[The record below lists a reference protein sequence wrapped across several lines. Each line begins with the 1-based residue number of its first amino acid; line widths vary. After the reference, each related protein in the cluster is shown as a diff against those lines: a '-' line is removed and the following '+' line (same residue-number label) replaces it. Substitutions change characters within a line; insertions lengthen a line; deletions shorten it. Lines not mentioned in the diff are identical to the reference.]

1 MEQTT
6 VSPAEQGREAAQ
18 ASFASKPETLQL
30 AENSP
35 LAAASSPEAEAFRQE
50 IIRAGHKLWQRQYVD
65 GNGGNIS
72 VRLGSQYVL
81 CTPTMVSKEDLVPAD
96 ICLSDLDGHILA
108 GDRSRT
114 SELLLHLEI
123 YKANPR
129 ARAVVHCHPPY
140 ATAFA
145 VAGVTPPNGLI
156 TEYEIFIG
164 TPAVAPY
171 GTPGTQAFAE
181 TVRPFAENHNTILL
195 TNHGIVCWAD
205 TVTHAEWLTEIF
217 ETCCKTYLLAL
228 QIGQPLQVIPSEKI
242 EEILAL
248 KRRLGFPDA
257 RIARSPEPAAP
268 EPEENTAELERL
280 VSRCSAARRAGVI
293 KERGPEPVCSP
304 PARRSLCGWCDD
316 SRWPREWPC
325 GRRSWW
331 WTEPQSRTPAAG

>member
-1 MEQTT
+1 MERTA
-6 VSPAEQGREAAQ
+6 VPLAEQASETAQ
-18 ASFASKPETLQL
+18 CAPDSSFALKPETLSF
-30 AENSP
+30 EGMSP
-35 LAAASSPEAEAFRQE
+35 LAAASSLEAEAFRQE

-96 ICLSDLDGHILA
+96 ICLSDLDGNILA

-123 YKANPR
+123 YKGNPR

-145 VAGVTPPNGLI
+145 VTGATPPNGII

-164 TPAVAPY
+164 PPAVAPY
-171 GTPGTQAFAE
+171 ETPGTQAFAE
-181 TVRPFAENHNTILL
+181 TVRPLVEKHNTILL

-228 QIGQPLQVIPSEKI
+228 QIGQPLRTIPDKKI

-248 KRRLGFPDA
+248 KQRLGFPDA
-257 RIARSPEPAAP
+257 RIAKSAGVADAAP
-268 EPEENTAELERL
+268 GENTADLERM
-280 VSRCSAARRAGVI
+280 VEQVVARLE
-293 KERGPEPVCSP
+293 ERN
-304 PARRSLCGWCDD
+304 
-316 SRWPREWPC
+316 
-325 GRRSWW
+325 
-331 WTEPQSRTPAAG
+331 

>member
-1 MEQTT
+1 MEQTM
-6 VSPAEQGREAAQ
+6 VSPAEQSRETAQ
-18 ASFASKPETLQL
+18 AAPETGLAWKPQALKL
-30 AENSP
+30 AEDSP

-96 ICLSDLDGHILA
+96 ICLSDLNGNILA
-108 GDRSRT
+108 GDRTRT

-145 VAGVTPPNGLI
+145 VTGATPPNGLI

-164 TPAVAPY
+164 PAAVAPY
-171 GTPGTQAFAE
+171 ETPGTQAFAE
-181 TVRPFAENHNTILL
+181 TVLPFVEEHNTILL

-217 ETCCKTYLLAL
+217 ETCCKTYLLAK
-228 QIGQPLQVIPSEKI
+228 QIGQPLKVIPDEKI
-242 EEILAL
+242 AEILAL
-248 KRRLGFPDA
+248 KRRMGLPDA
-257 RIARSPEPAAP
+257 RLAIASEHG
-268 EPEENTAELERL
+268 ENAAELERM
-280 VSRCSAARRAGVI
+280 VEQVVARLEERA
-293 KERGPEPVCSP
+293 
-304 PARRSLCGWCDD
+304 
-316 SRWPREWPC
+316 
-325 GRRSWW
+325 
-331 WTEPQSRTPAAG
+331 